1 MLRLLFVTALT
12 VEATGLLLALSVSR
26 GIHKGLTEIIHAAD
40 RLSNG
45 ALCTR
50 ARIFSRDEIGVVANS
65 FNHMA
70 DSLHM
75 QMKEL
80 ANVNEHLRHEVG
92 ERQRAE
98 ALSREAFLRLGHES
112 AERQRTE
119 EMLRQSVKLKALGQ
133 LTGGIAHD
141 FNNLLGVIIGSME
154 VLLDAQAYSP
164 EHAELAHEILNSAL
178 SGTRLTRRLLAVGR
192 NQPLQPQRVD
202 LNALLSGY
210 VEVLR
215 RTLGPAI
222 AIMVQRAQDLWPANT
237 DPSQIEDAL
246 LNLALNARDAMPE
259 GGTIA
264 IETANVHLDAQS
276 AARYTEVSKGD
287 YVTLTVTDT
296 GIGMSTEVVERAT
309 EPFFTTK
316 YSSVGS
322 ELGLSM
328 VYGFAK
334 QSAGHLDISSDIGKG
349 TAIKLYFPRS
359 GDEMARVTVPAK
371 PATRDPTGTET
382 ILLVDDN
389 KTLLGVACRH
399 LSALG
404 YKVVSTSSGS
414 TALRILAS
422 GATIDLL
429 FTDIV
434 MPDGMNGFELAEAA
448 RRSRPDL
455 KFFIRPALSA
465 NCPSSRGRIC

>member
-1 MLRLLFVTALT
+1 
-12 VEATGLLLALSVSR
+12 
-26 GIHKGLTEIIHAAD
+26 
-40 RLSNG
+40 
-45 ALCTR
+45 
-50 ARIFSRDEIGVVANS
+50 
-65 FNHMA
+65 
-70 DSLHM
+70 
-75 QMKEL
+75 
-80 ANVNEHLRHEVG
+80 
-92 ERQRAE
+92 
-98 ALSREAFLRLGHES
+98 
-112 AERQRTE
+112 
-119 EMLRQSVKLKALGQ
+119 
-133 LTGGIAHD
+133 
-141 FNNLLGVIIGSME
+141 
-154 VLLDAQAYSP
+154 
-164 EHAELAHEILNSAL
+164 
-178 SGTRLTRRLLAVGR
+178 
-192 NQPLQPQRVD
+192 
-202 LNALLSGY
+202 
-210 VEVLR
+210 
-215 RTLGPAI
+215 
-222 AIMVQRAQDLWPANT
+222 
-237 DPSQIEDAL
+237 
-246 LNLALNARDAMPE
+246 
-259 GGTIA
+259 
-264 IETANVHLDAQS
+264 
-276 AARYTEVSKGD
+276 
-287 YVTLTVTDT
+287 VTLTVTDT

-455 KFFIRPALSA
+455 KILYTSGFVGQLSELERPHMLNKPYSRHDLACAVRNCLDGPVVDTNVSALT
-465 NCPSSRGRIC
+465 PH